1 MADLTKLSELS
12 QYTRFSDMAALERV
26 PDRVLEEW
34 SPAFL
39 PKWTRYIPHAPT
51 ERQWAFLL
59 LDCKEAL
66 YGGQAGGG
74 KSDAL
79 LMAALQYVDTPGYH
93 AILFR
98 RTYADLERPGA
109 LIPRSHE
116 WLQGTD
122 AHWNGRRWTFPS
134 GAVLDFG
141 YLDNANDI
149 YRYQSSEYQFLGFD
163 ELTQFEESWYR
174 YLFSRARRTTSVN
187 APVRVRTASNP
198 GGVGHDWVRRR
209 FFDDGFIHGR
219 AFVPARLED
228 NPHINTEE
236 YDESLQE
243 LDPITYAQLRHGD
256 WSVRA
261 TGPFFARADI
271 PLLDAPVNDS
281 DLIRMWDLAATKNQT
296 SAWTAGALCSFRNG
310 LFDVHEIR
318 RMRGDP
324 GEVEQFIRHTAEE
337 DGRKVRVFMEQ
348 EPGSGGVNT
357 IYRYRFYVLPG
368 WTFEE
373 YHPKLDKLTR
383 ATPLSA
389 HSKRGH
395 GMRWV
400 RGRWNSVAF
409 DEFESFPNGFK
420 DQVDVCSAA
429 FQVLTHGSGMRVT
442 LL

>member
-1 MADLTKLSELS
+1 MADLALHNSVL
-12 QYTRFSDMAALERV
+12 RDMAMLDRL

-34 SPAFL
+34 SPAFI
-39 PKWTRYIPHAPT
+39 PRWNKYIPHVPT
-51 ERQWAFLL
+51 SRQWAFLL

-79 LMAALQYVDTPGYH
+79 LMAALQYVDTPNYH

-116 WLQGTD
+116 WLHDTD
-122 AHWNGRRWTFPS
+122 AHWNGRRWMFPS

-141 YLDNANDI
+141 YLDNANDV

-163 ELTQFEESWYR
+163 ELTQFEEGWYR
-174 YLFSRARRTTSVN
+174 YLFSRARGARYSA
-187 APVRVRTASNP
+187 APVRVRDASNP
-198 GGVGHDWVRRR
+198 GGIGHEWVRRR
-209 FFDDGFIHGR
+209 FFDDGFVNGR

-228 NPHINTEE
+228 NPYLDIAE
-236 YDESLQE
+236 YDESMKE

-256 WSVRA
+256 WNVQA
-261 TGPFFARADI
+261 HGPFFDRKTI
-271 PLLDAPVNDS
+271 PLLDEPENKEG
-281 DLIRMWDLAATKNQT
+281 LIRMWDLAATKNQT
-296 SAWTAGALCSFRNG
+296 SAWTAGALCSYRNG
-310 LFDVHEIR
+310 VFDVHEIR

-324 GEVEQFIRHTAEE
+324 GEVEAFIRHTAEE
-337 DGRKVRVFMEQ
+337 DGRKVRIFMEQ

-357 IYRYRFYVLPG
+357 IYRYRFAVLPG

-373 YHPKLDKLTR
+373 YLPKLDKLTR
-383 ATPLSA
+383 AAPLSA
-389 HSKRGH
+389 HAKRG
-395 GMRWV
+395 GVRFV

-409 DEFESFPNGFK
+409 DEFEAFPNGFK
-420 DQVDVCSAA
+420 DQVDTCSAA